1 MWNETIA
8 HGFELTRF
16 TMVTNMDGID
26 HEQSLIRPTSST
38 ERRPDVGGSCLNWN
52 AGHIL
57 ATRDYFGAQIGTETF
72 LTKDEVMFYDRGS
85 KPIGPGSECVALE
98 RIVEGLEKTSAEMIA
113 KILSFNST
121 DLEKMLD
128 PEAFPIPVE
137 KPSLGSFLTI
147 CLFHESYHAGQIG
160 ICRRLVTA
168 EGGIK

>member
-8 HGFELTRF
+8 HGFELTQF
-16 TMVTNMDGID
+16 TIVTNMEGID
-26 HEQSLIRPTSST
+26 HEQGLIRPTSMT
-38 ERRPDVGGSCLNWN
+38 QAQPDGGGNCLNWN

-57 ATRDYFGAQIGTETF
+57 ATRDYFGAQIGTERF
-72 LTKDEVMFYDRGS
+72 LTEAEVAFYDRGS
-85 KPIGPGSECVALE
+85 SPIGPRSDCVALE
-98 RIVEGLEKTSAEMIA
+98 RLAEGLAKTSTDLIA
-113 KILSFNST
+113 RVRSFNPT

-128 PEAFPIPVE
+128 AEVFPIPVE
-137 KPSLGSFLTI
+137 LPSLGSLLTI